1 MCAGP
6 RRALLD
12 PPGPPP
18 GMQGSVFPPHEGMGP
33 PPPRGGPPG
42 GFGGPPPHDD
52 YRRGP
57 PPGDGGHPS
66 MGPPSGGPG
75 GHFGGPPPMRG
86 GYGSNSGESHYWIV
100 GKTYI
105 YLREGE

>member
-1 MCAGP
+1 MFVSFAGP

-33 PPPRGGPPG
+33 PRGGPPG

-52 YRRGP
+52 FRRGP

-66 MGPPSGGPG
+66 MGPPSG
-75 GHFGGPPPMRG
+75 HFGGPPPMRG
-86 GYGSNSGESHYWIV
+86 GYGSSSGELYKYGHV
-100 GKTYI
+100 VMRKG
-105 YLREGE
+105 